1 MFRIWCEVWGGVTDW
16 RASWLKSNGVVAEYA
31 RGSRGRS
38 GAAQSQD
45 GRQLVFHDKLSLQRE
60 AMIS

>member
-1 MFRIWCEVWGGVTDW
+1 MFRIWCEVWG
-16 RASWLKSNGVVAEYA
+16 
-31 RGSRGRS
+31 